1 MFITSLMM
9 SDGPNGTQFLSLDA
23 LSTCIFASQYS
34 RPDRLLFFTLLHI
47 DMRSAEWD
55 VQVPVQ
61 MCTLCHIELI

>member
-34 RPDRLLFFTLLHI
+34 PPDRLLFFPLLHI
-47 DMRSAEWD
+47 DMQSAELD
-55 VQVPVQ
+55 IQVPIQ
-61 MCTLCHIELI
+61 TCTLCHTELI